1 MWQSTP
7 DCQSSGGGISNI
19 LDEAFPHAAQ
29 IQGRKI
35 MITCWRSVRL
45 CASITSMSLIN
56 TLENKFG
63 RHAIPGLVNII
74 AGFQVAV
81 WILSK
86 FQPDFL
92 AWLTLNKVMILRGE
106 VWRLVTFV
114 FLPGQDHPIWML
126 VAVMLLLTVGRVLE
140 ETWGAF
146 RVNLYVLGG
155 IFFAAVGVLL
165 QQQWTLDV
173 GAMCSLWFGMS
184 IFFAFACV
192 VPNYE
197 ILLFMILPLKVKY
210 IAMLGGA
217 KLLLDFIDSEALR
230 VPMIFSLLNFFIAC
244 GPTFWRDFTQRT
256 KVAARRSRFESAQ
269 SSSGSFFHKCA
280 ICSKTEIDDATLEFR
295 VTADGEEYCSVC
307 RPKKG

>member
-1 MWQSTP
+1 
-7 DCQSSGGGISNI
+7 
-19 LDEAFPHAAQ
+19 
-29 IQGRKI
+29 
-35 MITCWRSVRL
+35 
-45 CASITSMSLIN
+45 MSLIN
-56 TLENKFG
+56 NLENKFG

-92 AWLTLNKVMILRGE
+92 EWLTLNKAMILGGQ

-114 FLPGQDHPIWML
+114 FLPGQSNPVWML

-146 RVNLYVLGG
+146 RVNLYILGG
-155 IFFAAVGVLL
+155 IVFAAVGVLL
-165 QQQWTLDV
+165 QQTPDV
-173 GAMCSLWFGMS
+173 GAMHSIWFGMS

-197 ILLFMILPLKVKY
+197 ILLFFILPLKVKY

-217 KLLLDFIDSEALR
+217 MLLLDFIGSPALR
-230 VPMIFSLLNFFIAC
+230 LPMIFSFLNFFIAC
-244 GPTFWRDFTQRT
+244 GPGLWHDFTQRT
-256 KVAARRSRFESAQ
+256 KVAARRSRFDSAQ
-269 SSSGSFFHKCA
+269 SPNDSFFHKCA
-280 ICSKTEIDDATLEFR
+280 TCSKTEIDDTTLEFR

-307 RPKKG
+307 KPKKQA